1 MKSFNRNTIIIGVG
15 TLVIGFTLGWVFFG
29 KSSNE
34 FIQKGHVEHTKSETW
49 TCSMHPQIRQPEPG
63 QCPICGMDLVP
74 LNNESASDD
83 NPMVIKMSPTAMQ
96 LANVRTSIVQFKKPI
111 KEVRM
116 NGKIQPDERKV
127 YSQTAHIPG
136 RIEKLL
142 INFTGEYV
150 TRGQV
155 LGYVYS
161 PQLVTAQEELFE
173 AYKIKESQP
182 ELFEA
187 AKSKLLNWKLTNQ
200 QLATIIESGQPQEHF
215 AILAD
220 VSGVVLTKHV
230 NLGDYVNKGL
240 SLFEIADLS
249 TVWVL
254 FDVYESDMQWV
265 KVGVGVDFTF
275 QSFPGESFKGKI
287 SFIDPVINPNTR
299 VATARVEV
307 MNQDKMLKPEMFA
320 LGVVSSSIS
329 GTPKAIVVP
338 KSAVMWTGE
347 RSVVYVKISSKSGIG
362 FLMREVV
369 LGSNIGSSYIIKSGL
384 EEGEEVATSGT
395 FSIDAAAQ
403 LAGKPSMMNPE
414 GCAVM
419 TGHNHGGS
427 SGSNSTASSQQT
439 IFKVSTKTKEQL
451 STLIDDYL
459 LLKDAL
465 VKDNFNDAKEVAI
478 SLSDKLDKVNMEVFG
493 GKTHN
498 VWMEQSSAIKA
509 TLKPMGTTKNIG
521 ELRKHFKPLSDQFVD
536 LVTTFG
542 PFKQQIYVQHCP
554 MANQDKGADWISIN
568 PEIQNPYFGKAM
580 MKCGSTS
587 QVIVKSN

>member
-1 MKSFNRNTIIIGVG
+1 
-15 TLVIGFTLGWVFFG
+15 
-29 KSSNE
+29 
-34 FIQKGHVEHTKSETW
+34 
-49 TCSMHPQIRQPEPG
+49 
-63 QCPICGMDLVP
+63 
-74 LNNESASDD
+74 
-83 NPMVIKMSPTAMQ
+83 
-96 LANVRTSIVQFKKPI
+96 
-111 KEVRM
+111 M

-230 NLGDYVNKGL
+230 NLGDYVHKGL

-329 GTPKAIVVP
+329 GTPQ
-338 KSAVMWTGE
+338 GHCG
-347 RSVVYVKISSKSGIG
+347 SK
-362 FLMREVV
+362 
-369 LGSNIGSSYIIKSGL
+369 IGSYVDG
-384 EEGEEVATSGT
+384 GT
-395 FSIDAAAQ
+395 FSW
-403 LAGKPSMMNPE
+403 
-414 GCAVM
+414 C
-419 TGHNHGGS
+419 
-427 SGSNSTASSQQT
+427 
-439 IFKVSTKTKEQL
+439 
-451 STLIDDYL
+451 
-459 LLKDAL
+459 
-465 VKDNFNDAKEVAI
+465 
-478 SLSDKLDKVNMEVFG
+478 
-493 GKTHN
+493 
-498 VWMEQSSAIKA
+498 
-509 TLKPMGTTKNIG
+509 TLKLVRNR
-521 ELRKHFKPLSDQFVD
+521 ELVS
-536 LVTTFG
+536 
-542 PFKQQIYVQHCP
+542 
-554 MANQDKGADWISIN
+554 
-568 PEIQNPYFGKAM
+568 
-580 MKCGSTS
+580 
-587 QVIVKSN
+587 